1 MRVRLFIGVLCFLAP
16 MAAHASWFEYCELE
30 GEIVRAERDRA
41 SGVGAYRIGVLVNA
55 VEVTHAMRNEAY
67 TDCREHLGMP
77 PLDAVVVFP
86 RGRTPVAGDTV
97 RFSRSAVDGIDADG
111 NEGSSV
117 RTRLRWLRKTSI
129 GAPAR

>member
-1 MRVRLFIGVLCFLAP
+1 MRARLAIALFCLLAP
-16 MAAHASWFEYCELE
+16 MAAQASWFEYCELE
-30 GEIVRAERDRA
+30 GEIVRAQRDRA

-55 VEVTHAMRNEAY
+55 AEVTHAKRNDAY
-67 TDCREHLGMP
+67 TNCSEHLGMP

-97 RFSRSAVDGIDADG
+97 RFSRSAVDGVGPEG

-117 RTRLRWLRKTSI
+117 RTRLRWLRKA
-129 GAPAR
+129 APDAAAR

>member
-1 MRVRLFIGVLCFLAP
+1 MRVRLFIGLFGLLVST
-16 MAAHASWFEYCELE
+16 AAHSSWFEYCELE
-30 GEIVRAERDRA
+30 GEIARAERDRA

-55 VEVTHAMRNEAY
+55 AEVTHLMRNEAY
-67 TDCREHLGMP
+67 TDCSEHLGTP

-97 RFSRSAVDGIDADG
+97 RFSRSAVDGIGPDG

-117 RTRLRWLRKTSI
+117 RTRLRWLRK
-129 GAPAR
+129 AAPRVPAR